1 MASAAQFDL
10 FSEVNA
16 DLRRHVASVME
27 SGTLLPV
34 ERAVLTAIMHYPS
47 FGRHTAI
54 SIASIQSHHGNY
66 SDRAIKGAV
75 KSLLEEHGIPIGS
88 CRTPGQN
95 GYYLIIS
102 DKDAEEAS
110 RPLQNEIMSMF
121 RRLKVLSPKS
131 AFVRQLNGQMDML
144 SKESH
149 EAT

>member
-16 DLRRHVASVME
+16 DLRRRVEDVMAS
-27 SGTLLPV
+27 GNILKV
-34 ERAVLTAIMHYPS
+34 ERDVLKAIMHYPS

-54 SIASIQSHHGNY
+54 SIAEIQKVYSY
-66 SDRAIKGAV
+66 SDRTIKGAV

-95 GYYLIIS
+95 GYYLIVS

-131 AFVRQLNGQMDML
+131 AFVRQINGQMDML
-144 SKESH
+144 SK
-149 EAT
+149 

>member
-1 MASAAQFDL
+1 MASTAQFDL

-16 DLRRHVASVME
+16 DLRRRVEDVLAS
-27 SGTLLPV
+27 GNILNV
-34 ERAVLTAIMHYPS
+34 ERDVLKAIMHYPS

-131 AFVRQLNGQMDML
+131 AFVRQLNGQFEL
-144 SKESH
+144 LKPQE
-149 EAT
+149 